1 MLFNDGVSFVISYSD
16 KLIIPQLDVNECDIS
31 LFTPNTLNEWK
42 LFCNSFNDTFD
53 NAVKKIKKKYN
64 TTINNDIFI
73 KIPSNYNSCIWYN
86 YPNLYNCDGDKVL
99 LYLEK
104 TKSKLSD
111 VYIKTSPF
119 QCLINCNIRPET
131 FLNISITNY
140 SQLVKILI
148 ENGETNFTIWCSVAC
163 WWNYFT
169 QTTNQTY
176 YEQKFINNF
185 GRWSQENINLKQEQK
200 QEDSYN
206 VDDDDELI
214 FILNNYCC
222 PKLYKRCNWFLML
235 HSRAIISESSKLLNW
250 INENKKNVIW
260 DEDLI
265 SDTPSYAFNN
275 CYNCYSD
282 NEYILNETK
291 KRFI

>member
-1 MLFNDGVSFVISYSD
+1 MLFKDGLSFVINFGD
-16 KLIIPQLDVNECDIS
+16 KLIIPQLDVNECDIN

-42 LFCNSFNDTFD
+42 KFCNSLNDTFD
-53 NAVKKIKKKYN
+53 KAVKKIEKKYN

-73 KIPSNYNSCIWYN
+73 KIPNNYNGCIWEN

-111 VYIKTSPF
+111 VYIKISPF
-119 QCLINCNIRPET
+119 QCIINHNITPET
-131 FLNISITNY
+131 FLNLSINNY

-148 ENGETNFTIWCSVAC
+148 ENKETSFTIWCAIAC

-176 YEQKFINNF
+176 YEQKVINSF
-185 GRWSQENINLKQEQK
+185 GGWIEENINLKQEQ
-200 QEDSYN
+200 ELSSIVNNDN
-206 VDDDDELI
+206 ELI
-214 FILNNYCC
+214 FILDNYCC
-222 PKLYKRCNWFLML
+222 PKLYKRCNWFLIL
-235 HSRAIISESSKLLNW
+235 HSRAIINESSKLLDW

-275 CYNCYSD
+275 CYNYYLD
-282 NEYILNETK
+282 NECILNETK